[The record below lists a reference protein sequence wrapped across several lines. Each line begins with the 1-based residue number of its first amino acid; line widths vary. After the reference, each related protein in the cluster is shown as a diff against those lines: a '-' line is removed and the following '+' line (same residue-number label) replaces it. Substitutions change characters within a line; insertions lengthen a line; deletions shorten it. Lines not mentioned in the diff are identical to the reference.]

1 MTGLFKITIL
11 TVRFCKIL
19 IEKSEEKGKQ
29 MISKWKKKLRRA
41 SDRKC
46 QKGIILR
53 RRKNK
58 RRRNLKALKGAEIY
72 PNRVFYFLREKGFGK
87 EKIIGKKL
95 GYKKVLK
102 VPSIF
107 SISENPEGTI
117 AFLQKLYYYGSR
129 LDIKE
134 IHIDHSE
141 CYCLEI
147 AASTIMDVI
156 VLAIKEYHRKNK
168 KNIEFS
174 GTIPAE
180 GKVKDVFMASGLAAH
195 MDLNMDAGILMNWHN
210 IKRFKL
216 ISGYHYSQI
225 SDITATKL
233 AEYIIECM
241 NTQGYT
247 LNGKGKNILGTLF
260 GEVLDNCE
268 IHGGEQTTWF
278 ALGHYQQNV
287 RVDSYGEVQLV
298 IFDFGNTIYEQ
309 LKEKT
314 TSSKTR
320 EKLEFL
326 SKEHEKFYNK
336 NWTEE
341 MLYTLFSRQEGISRL
356 KDDKVEGNRRRGT
369 GTVRLINN
377 FQLIGQTN
385 ENKTPLMSI
394 TSGHTHICFD
404 GTYKLKSQMVEDK
417 ELGNEQRR
425 IIAFNDKND
434 IFQPPDGRY
443 VKYINTFF
451 PGTVI
456 SLKFYFDREYLTQI
470 MESKR

>member
-1 MTGLFKITIL
+1 M
-11 TVRFCKIL
+11 
-19 IEKSEEKGKQ
+19 
-29 MISKWKKKLRRA
+29 
-41 SDRKC
+41 
-46 QKGIILR
+46 
-53 RRKNK
+53 
-58 RRRNLKALKGAEIY
+58 
-72 PNRVFYFLREKGFGK
+72 
-87 EKIIGKKL
+87 

-268 IHGGEQTTWF
+268 
-278 ALGHYQQNV
+278 
-287 RVDSYGEVQLV
+287 
-298 IFDFGNTIYEQ
+298 
-309 LKEKT
+309 
-314 TSSKTR
+314 
-320 EKLEFL
+320 
-326 SKEHEKFYNK
+326 
-336 NWTEE
+336 
-341 MLYTLFSRQEGISRL
+341 YT
-356 KDDKVEGNRRRGT
+356 VGNRRHGLHW
-369 GTVRLINN
+369 GI
-377 FQLIGQTN
+377 IS
-385 ENKTPLMSI
+385 KT
-394 TSGHTHICFD
+394 
-404 GTYKLKSQMVEDK
+404 
-417 ELGNEQRR
+417 
-425 IIAFNDKND
+425 
-434 IFQPPDGRY
+434 
-443 VKYINTFF
+443 
-451 PGTVI
+451 
-456 SLKFYFDREYLTQI
+456 
-470 MESKR
+470 SK

>member
-1 MTGLFKITIL
+1 M
-11 TVRFCKIL
+11 
-19 IEKSEEKGKQ
+19 KQ
-29 MISKWKKKLRRA
+29 MISRWKKKLRRA
-41 SDRKC
+41 SVHKC
-46 QKGIILR
+46 KKEIALR

-58 RRRNLKALKGAEIY
+58 HRRNQKALRSTEIY
-72 PNRVFYFLREKGFGK
+72 PNRVFYFLREKEFGK
-87 EKIIGKKL
+87 EKAIGNKM
-95 GYKKVLK
+95 GYKKILK
-102 VPSIF
+102 VPAIF
-107 SISENPEGTI
+107 SISEKPDETI

-129 LDIKE
+129 SDIKE

-156 VLAIKEYHRKNK
+156 VLAIKEYHKKIK
-168 KNIEFS
+168 KNIQFS
-174 GTIPAE
+174 GTIPSE

-195 MDLNMDAGILMNWHN
+195 MDLSIDAGIPMDWHN

-216 ISGYHYSQI
+216 ISGYHHSQI

-247 LNGKGKNILGTLF
+247 LNGKGKNLLGILF

-278 ALGHYQQNV
+278 ALGHYQQNN
-287 RVDSYGEVQLV
+287 RAERYGEVQLV

-314 TSSKTR
+314 TSLRTK

-326 SKEHEKFYNK
+326 SSVHKKFYNK

-341 MLYTLFSRQEGISRL
+341 MLYTLFSLQEGISRL

-377 FQLIGQTN
+377 FQLIGQTT

-404 GTYKLKSQMVEDK
+404 GTYKLKSQAVEDK
-417 ELGNEQRR
+417 EIGLEERK
-425 IIAFNDKND
+425 IIAFNEEND
-434 IFQPPDGRY
+434 IFQPPDNRY
-443 VKYINTFF
+443 VKRINTFF

-470 MESKR
+470 MESKQ